1 MRLSRLSAI
10 TEFREDCDM
19 NDGQAAV
26 SERPPRS
33 ISPHKVAVIGMGKL
47 GTRIAGEL
55 RKRWEE
61 LVTVALPYV
70 CRGASVVWMHSAC
83 TRPQSSQPAD
93 STLQNSRAPP

>member
-1 MRLSRLSAI
+1 M
-10 TEFREDCDM
+10 M
-19 NDGQAAV
+19 NDGGQAALPPV
-26 SERPPRS
+26 SEKPPVS

-61 LVTVALPYV
+61 LGTALPYV
-70 CRGASVVWMHSAC
+70 CRGASIMWMHCTC

-93 STLQNSRAPP
+93 SPLQNSRAPPRVNAD